1 MHLVIIPI
9 IAGLH
14 INPPYY
20 FDPRIHSFGN
30 VGIGGRV
37 HANLAYAST
46 KFIDRLRYR
55 GRDIRREIYQPYIDD
70 GLDILD
76 MCCGI
81 GISTPAGHIGIDTSV
96 EMLQVAR
103 RVSEQSINNNYIND
117 NNDND
122 NNKKLESNSTEFYC
136 GSNSTEFYWGN
147 AEYYRPKKSIDVVTC
162 MFAFHEMPNYAHVR
176 IIDNALMIAKK
187 EFVIVDIAPDYKSG
201 KPPEI
206 MLRGEP
212 YLLNY
217 LDTIQDILHDFE
229 ETVYIPGHVHIWR
242 YKK

>member
-1 MHLVIIPI
+1 MMQLVIIPML
-9 IAGLH
+9 AGLH

-20 FDPRIHSFGN
+20 FNPRIHSLGN

-46 KFIDRLRYR
+46 KIIDRLRYG
-55 GRDIRREIYQPYIDD
+55 GRDIRREIYQPYVDD
-70 GLDILD
+70 GLNILD

-81 GISTPAGHIGIDTSV
+81 GMSTPPGHIGIDTSV
-96 EMLQVAR
+96 EMLRVAR
-103 RVSEQSINNNYIND
+103 RVSEH
-117 NNDND
+117 
-122 NNKKLESNSTEFYC
+122 STEFYC
-136 GSNSTEFYWGN
+136 GSNSTEFYCGN
-147 AEYYRPKKSIDVVTC
+147 AEYYRPSRSIDVVTC

-176 IIDNALMIAKK
+176 IIENALMIAQR

-229 ETVYIPGHVHIWR
+229 ETVYISGHVHVWR

>member
-1 MHLVIIPI
+1 MMHLVIIPI

-96 EMLQVAR
+96 EMLEVAR
-103 RVSEQSINNNYIND
+103 RVSE
-117 NNDND
+117 
-122 NNKKLESNSTEFYC
+122 ESMKTLNVGNSTEFYC
-136 GSNSTEFYWGN
+136 GRISTEFYWGN

>member
-1 MHLVIIPI
+1 V
-9 IAGLH
+9 
-14 INPPYY
+14 
-20 FDPRIHSFGN
+20 
-30 VGIGGRV
+30 
-37 HANLAYAST
+37 
-46 KFIDRLRYR
+46 
-55 GRDIRREIYQPYIDD
+55 
-70 GLDILD
+70 
-76 MCCGI
+76 
-81 GISTPAGHIGIDTSV
+81 PAGHIGIDTSV
-96 EMLQVAR
+96 EMLRVAR
-103 RVSEQSINNNYIND
+103 RVSEQNINNNDI
-117 NNDND
+117 ND
-122 NNKKLESNSTEFYC
+122 NNKKLET
-136 GSNSTEFYWGN
+136 NSTEFYWGN

-176 IIDNALMIAKK
+176 IIENALMIAKK

-217 LDTIQDILHDFE
+217 LDTIQGILHDFE

>member
-1 MHLVIIPI
+1 MMHLVIIPI

-96 EMLQVAR
+96 EMLRVAR
-103 RVSEQSINNNYIND
+103 RVSEQNINNNDI
-117 NNDND
+117 ND
-122 NNKKLESNSTEFYC
+122 NNKKLET
-136 GSNSTEFYWGN
+136 NSTEFYWGN

-176 IIDNALMIAKK
+176 IIENALMIAKK

-217 LDTIQDILHDFE
+217 LDTIQGILHDFE

>member
-1 MHLVIIPI
+1 MLVIVLQYI
-9 IAGLH
+9 ILGLQL
-14 INPPYY
+14 NSPYY
-20 FDPRIHSFGN
+20 YDPRIHSLGN
-30 VGIGGRV
+30 VGIGGQV

-46 KFIDRLRYR
+46 KIIDRLRYN
-55 GRDIRREIYQPYIDD
+55 GRDIRQEIYKPYRDD
-70 GLDILD
+70 ERTILD

-81 GISTPAGHIGIDTSV
+81 GMSTPPGHIGIDTSV
-96 EMLQVAR
+96 EMLRVAR
-103 RVSEQSINNNYIND
+103 RVSEESIKNNINNEQ
-117 NNDND
+117 
-122 NNKKLESNSTEFYC
+122 LVR
-136 GSNSTEFYWGN
+136 NSTEFYWGN
-147 AEYYRPKKSIDVVTC
+147 AEYYRPNRPIDVVTC
-162 MFAFHEMPNYAHVR
+162 MFAFHEMPNYAQVR
-176 IIDNALMIAKK
+176 IIDNALMIARE

>member
-1 MHLVIIPI
+1 MMHLVIIPI

-96 EMLQVAR
+96 EMLRVAR
-103 RVSEQSINNNYIND
+103 RVSEQNINNNDI
-117 NNDND
+117 ND
-122 NNKKLESNSTEFYC
+122 NNKKLET
-136 GSNSTEFYWGN
+136 NSTEFYWGN
-147 AEYYRPKKSIDVVTC
+147 AEYYRPKKTIDVVTC

-176 IIDNALMIAKK
+176 IIENALMIAKK

-217 LDTIQDILHDFE
+217 LDTIQGILHDFE

>member
-1 MHLVIIPI
+1 MLQLVIIPMLS
-9 IAGLH
+9 GLH

-20 FDPRIHSFGN
+20 FNPRIHSLGN
-30 VGIGGRV
+30 VGLGGRV

-46 KFIDRLRYR
+46 KIIDRLRYR
-55 GRDIRREIYQPYIDD
+55 GRDIRREIYQPYLDD
-70 GLDILD
+70 GLNILD

-81 GISTPAGHIGIDTSV
+81 GISTPTGHIGIDTSV
-96 EMLQVAR
+96 EMLRVAR
-103 RVSEQSINNNYIND
+103 RVSEQSINND
-117 NNDND
+117 NE
-122 NNKKLESNSTEFYC
+122 KLESDSTEFYC
-136 GSNSTEFYWGN
+136 GN
-147 AEYYRPKKSIDVVTC
+147 AEYYRPNCPIDVVTC
-162 MFAFHEMPNYAHVR
+162 MFAFHEMPNYAQVR
-176 IIDNALMIAKK
+176 IIENALMIAQR

-229 ETVYIPGHVHIWR
+229 ETVYIPGHVHVWR
-242 YKK
+242 CKK

>member
-1 MHLVIIPI
+1 MLQLVIIPML
-9 IAGLH
+9 AGLH

-20 FDPRIHSFGN
+20 FNPKIHSLGN

-46 KFIDRLRYR
+46 KIIDRLRYG
-55 GRDIRREIYQPYIDD
+55 GRDIRREIYQPYVDD
-70 GLDILD
+70 GLNILD

-81 GISTPAGHIGIDTSV
+81 GISTPPGHIGIDTSV
-96 EMLQVAR
+96 EMLRVAR
-103 RVSEQSINNNYIND
+103 RVSEKNV
-117 NNDND
+117 NNDNE
-122 NNKKLESNSTEFYC
+122 NLEN
-136 GSNSTEFYWGN
+136 NSTEFYWGN
-147 AEYYRPKKSIDVVTC
+147 AEYYRPSRQIDIVTC

-176 IIDNALMIAKK
+176 IIENALMIAQQ

-229 ETVYIPGHVHIWR
+229 ETVYIPGHVHVWR